1 MRRHDLVPA
10 RHLQRDHDR
19 RGLTLIEV
27 VVSMMLVSAVLLVC
41 LNTSANLMR
50 GHGRQLSALQS
61 EAVIGPL
68 LDEIAALPFRDLG
81 DQPSFGPEADESTGA
96 RGTFDD
102 VDDYVQYT
110 ASPPRHRDG
119 AAMDGAEGW
128 SVDVTVQPAEP
139 SGSGFTIV
147 ENKSAPLRAITV
159 TADSP
164 DGQSFSQTV
173 LVADIPRAAG
183 VSGSVQQWRELRVQW
198 ADGRRVSVTA
208 PLVNQPEHWGSL

>member
-1 MRRHDLVPA
+1 MRRYDLVPS
-10 RHLQRDHDR
+10 RHLQRDRDR
-19 RGLTLIEV
+19 LGLTLIEV

-50 GHGRQLSALQS
+50 GHGREVSTLQS

-68 LDEIAALPFRDLG
+68 LDEIAALPFRDLS
-81 DQPSFGPEADESTGA
+81 DQPSFGLEAGESAGA

-119 AAMDGAEGW
+119 AAIDGAEGW
-128 SVDVTVQPAEP
+128 SVGVTVQPAET
-139 SGSGFTIV
+139 SGSGFVIV
-147 ENKSAPLRAITV
+147 DDEFAPLRAVTV

-173 LVADIPRAAG
+173 LVADVPRTAG
-183 VSGSVQQWRELRVQW
+183 ISGSIQQWRELRVQW
-198 ADGRRVSVTA
+198 ADGRRMSVTA